1 MSEQEIYATLVEIK
15 EEPTAL
21 YKILKF
27 ENLVSGGGEAKQVI
41 AAGYVFLNGQVE
53 TQKRKK
59 IYAGDLISFNDQH
72 YQIALKGQTEVYEV
86 VDPDVVDH
94 KLESKGSMPTK
105 PIKPAGQPEKS
116 KAVKKMRKPISF

>member
-27 ENLVSGGGEAKQVI
+27 ESLVSGGGEAKQVI

-59 IYAGDLISFNDQH
+59 IYAGDIISFNEQH
-72 YQIALKGQTEVYEV
+72 YQIALKGQTDAYEV
-86 VDPDVVDH
+86 VDPDVVAH
-94 KLESKGSMPTK
+94 KLESKAGIPPK
-105 PIKPAGQPEKS
+105 PIKPTGQPEKN
-116 KAVKKMRKPISF
+116 KTVKKMRKPISF

>member
-27 ENLVSGGGEAKQVI
+27 ESLVSGGGEAKQVI

-59 IYAGDLISFNDQH
+59 IYAGDVISFNEQH
-72 YQIALKGQTEVYEV
+72 YQIALKGQTEGYEV
-86 VDPDVVDH
+86 VDPDVTDH
-94 KLESKGSMPTK
+94 KLKSKGSMSTK
-105 PIKPAGQPEKS
+105 TSKAAAQPEKG